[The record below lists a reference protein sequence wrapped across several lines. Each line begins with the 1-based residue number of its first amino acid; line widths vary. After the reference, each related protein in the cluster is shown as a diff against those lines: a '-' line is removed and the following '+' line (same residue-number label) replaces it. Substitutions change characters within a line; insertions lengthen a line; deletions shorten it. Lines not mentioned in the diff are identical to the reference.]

1 MFKVNKKDT
10 RTTPGVSI
18 VNFDQ
23 VNAGWVISPERIPFT
38 TVEKDISPF
47 FIIYPSKASIQY
59 SSI

>member
-47 FIIYPSKASIQY
+47 FYYLSLQSKYSIF
-59 SSI
+59 